1 MLISIKNINNKYIF
15 NLKYCKTSVFHQYVI
30 LTKRKKLIQIFK
42 ISFGIHYPRAIHQ
55 LNAFKKYLKKDLN
68 AEQLASNS
76 ISLPIDPNL
85 SKKNVLKICEVVN

>member
-1 MLISIKNINNKYIF
+1 MQKN
-15 NLKYCKTSVFHQYVI
+15 
-30 LTKRKKLIQIFK
+30 K

-55 LNAFKKYLKKDLN
+55 LNAFKKYFKKRFKN

-85 SKKNVLKICEVVN
+85 SKKNVLKICEVVNRLS